1 MVYLVFKL
9 VPIYTE
15 KDDVPKKYLNLRKPK
30 YVTCFKYWYPN
41 VREILEREYGVG
53 KDNKII
59 VYWTKEI
66 SRPGFNKYR
75 VSFKKVWS
83 VKLSEIKNP
92 GLILVNL
99 Y

>member
-9 VPIYTE
+9 VPIYSS

-41 VREILEREYGVG
+41 LQEILVKEYGL
-53 KDNKII
+53 KPDEKII

-66 SRPGFNKYR
+66 SRPGFNRYR
-75 VSFKKVWS
+75 VGFKKVWS
-83 VKLSEIKNP
+83 GKVRDLHREQSK
-92 GLILVNL
+92 
-99 Y
+99 